1 MRLLAVVVGIA
12 AIAVC
17 NALVVPLLLER
28 EIERHWKSPLMRRTL
43 DAGIPGGE
51 DGLWTIE
58 GFAGSQLSGYSS
70 AYRAKGC
77 QNMALFQRC
86 LSTQTLSL
94 VMVFRRPAPCPPSLH
109 VPTRHSVQ
117 AQRQSRAACSH
128 HRCLCL

>member
-12 AIAVC
+12 AIAAC

-51 DGLWTIE
+51 DGLWTTE

-86 LSTQTLSL
+86 LSTLTLFFKYAFHASRS
-94 VMVFRRPAPCPPSLH
+94 MPTKPAC
-109 VPTRHSVQ
+109 
-117 AQRQSRAACSH
+117 A
-128 HRCLCL
+128 